1 VVDADDPQWRE
12 YLPFRDML
20 RADET
25 LRTRYAEIKKALRKQ
40 FAEDRKGYTNAKNEF
55 IRSLE

>member
-1 VVDADDPQWRE
+1 VVYADDPQWRE
-12 YLPFRDML
+12 YLLFRDML

-25 LRTRYAEIKKALRKQ
+25 LCTRYAEIKKALRKQ